1 MSAPMAQRF
10 LHRARG
16 LALVGVLGSGLA
28 IGLIVRPVGATIPPE
43 KQQLVNQVAEL
54 VQQDGHQYPAVV
66 ARVNGQPITGKELAQ
81 RVAIVQQSQARG
93 LDKTNPTRTA
103 LEQLIADQ
111 VLLQSAGTYG
121 IAVSTDEAQAYAQAQ
136 QQLAA
141 QAKDIPAQ
149 EMVSAE
155 AASLGVA
162 PAQYF
167 TDPRI
172 VEVYRR
178 GIIRGRMRAQI
189 AASLPVAQRGD
200 AAAVQAAVLNF
211 AAQGDA
217 RIERLIAP

>member
-1 MSAPMAQRF
+1 MSGPTAQRF
-10 LHRARG
+10 LNRARG
-16 LALVGVLGSGLA
+16 LALVGVLGGGLA
-28 IGLIVRPVGATIPPE
+28 IGLVARPVGAALPPD

-93 LDKTNPTRTA
+93 LDKANPARTA
-103 LEQLIADQ
+103 LEQLIADR
-111 VLLQSAGTYG
+111 VLLESATAYG
-121 IAVSTDEAQAYAQAQ
+121 ITVSTDEAQAYALSQHQ
-136 QQLAA
+136 MAA

-178 GIIRGRMRAQI
+178 GMIRGRMRNQI
-189 AASLPVAQRGD
+189 AATLPAERRGD
-200 AAAVQAAVLNF
+200 AAAVQAAVLDF
-211 AAQGDA
+211 ATHSGA
-217 RIERLIAP
+217 RVERLIAP